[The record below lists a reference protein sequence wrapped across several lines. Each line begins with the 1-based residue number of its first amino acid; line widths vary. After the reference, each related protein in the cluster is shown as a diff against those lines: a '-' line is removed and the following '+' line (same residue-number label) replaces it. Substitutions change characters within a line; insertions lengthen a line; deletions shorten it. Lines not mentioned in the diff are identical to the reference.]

1 MTRQAN
7 EQQIERFRM
16 LVSRRRA
23 LGYLAAASAAILLPG
38 RSSQADTDAACQLIN
53 RESAGPFLAD
63 GSNGPNVLTSPAVF
77 RSDIRP
83 DLDGSN
89 PQPGLAFSLQMSV
102 VDVSRDCA
110 PVAGAAVYLW
120 HCNADGDYSGYPGMG
135 RGVHAGSSFLRGVQV
150 TDSSGQVRFRTIYPG
165 RYPGRATHFHARIY
179 QDRSFSTPVRTTQFA
194 FDDASTNSVYASSSA
209 YQESR
214 ATRTVTNDQDFL
226 FRDGFENQLLELSGD
241 SENGYKGSIVVGVQ
255 A

>member
-1 MTRQAN
+1 MARQVN
-7 EQQIERFRM
+7 EQQIERFRT

-23 LGYLAAASAAILLPG
+23 LGCLAAAGAAVLLPG
-38 RSSQADTDAACQLIN
+38 RSSHAGNDAACQLIN
-53 RESAGPFLAD
+53 RESAGPFVAD
-63 GSNGPNVLTSPAVF
+63 GSNGPDVLTSPAVF

-83 DLDGSN
+83 NLDGSN
-89 PQPGLAFSLQMSV
+89 PQPGVKFLLQMSV

-110 PVAGAAVYLW
+110 PMAGAAVYLW

-135 RGVHAGSSFLRGVQV
+135 QDARSGSTFLRGVQV

-179 QDRSFSTPVRTTQFA
+179 QDESFNTPLRTTQFA
-194 FDDASTNSVYASSSA
+194 FDDARTSQVYAASSA
-209 YQESR
+209 YQESGAAR
-214 ATRTVTNDQDFL
+214 AVTNDQDFL

-241 SENGYKGSIVVGVQ
+241 SESGYGGSIVVGVQ
-255 A
+255 G